1 MKIAL
6 CNPMNVSETKHS
18 RKGMYVP
25 LGILSIATL
34 VKRELGD
41 SVEVSVLDEDVLPIN
56 LDDLAA
62 FDVVGF
68 YATTFNYPTCVTYA
82 KEAKKLS
89 CKTILGGPHP
99 SVLATNIA
107 TNQDCFDYI
116 IRFEAEFPFLEL
128 VKWLMANKKG
138 APVHIPNLVFR
149 HDGGIF
155 VNDKILENRLEDL
168 PNPSREFIDFDLYIK
183 NFREAYPDRPAMRQA
198 SIYSSKGCSWRDKT
212 GGCIFCARLEM
223 GVRFRPI
230 ASIWEE
236 VEDLYDNYGANCIWD
251 ISDDNLNNF
260 EWFKEFVDSRPKKL
274 NDLSFFVYS
283 RVTGIK
289 PEVIKYLKKLNV
301 EEVFL
306 GVESGDTDIL
316 KKCFKGQTPKISMN
330 AATLLKEADI
340 KYFPSFILG
349 LPGETEKSMEGTYNL
364 CRRMADL
371 GGLDRIG
378 CTILK
383 PTPGSRAFELL
394 LQESEMGEDLARQDN
409 IDLTE
414 LGKHWVE
421 KMTDVSHES
430 TLTWQA
436 KINDLMK
443 GFQVFGGK

>member
-34 VKRELGD
+34 VKTELGD
-41 SVEVSVLDEDVLPIN
+41 SVEVTVLDEDVTPIN
-56 LDDLAA
+56 LDDLAG

-82 KEAKKLS
+82 KAAKKLG
-89 CKTILGGPHP
+89 CATILGGPHP
-99 SVLATNIA
+99 SVLAENIA
-107 TNQDCFDYI
+107 ANQDCFDYI

-128 VKWLMANKKG
+128 IKWLMEKKAG
-138 APVHIPNLVFR
+138 APIHIPNLVFR

-155 VNDKILENRLEDL
+155 VNDNIIENDLGDL
-168 PNPSREFIDFDLYIK
+168 PNPSREFIDFDLYIN
-183 NFREAYPDRPAMRQA
+183 NFREAYPDRPNMRQA

-212 GGCIFCARLEM
+212 GGCIFCARLEK

-230 ASIWEE
+230 PAIWAEI
-236 VEDLYDNYGANCIWD
+236 EDLYDNYGANCIWD

-260 EWFKEFVDSRPKKL
+260 GWFKEFVDSRPKKL
-274 NDLSFFVYS
+274 DDLAFFVYS

-289 PEVIKYLKKLNV
+289 PQVLKYLKKLNV

-306 GVESGDTDIL
+306 GVESGDTEIL
-316 KKCFKGQTPKISMN
+316 KKCFKGQTPKISLN

-364 CRRMADL
+364 CRQMADL

-394 LQESEMGEDLARQDN
+394 LQESEMGPELAKQDSIDLA
-409 IDLTE
+409 E
-414 LGKHWVE
+414 LGKHWVDT
-421 KMTDVSHES
+421 MTEVSHED
-430 TLTWQA
+430 TLAWQA

-443 GFQVFGGK
+443 GFHVFGGK